1 MGLPNTIPFYTQ
13 NGSIDGILGGVNFGS
28 AEGSILYP
36 GSRSYQSLNQQL
48 RQASEII
55 QLLQLQLGEKIAN
68 NFIQSSLFYLSFGK
82 DDLIDYFL
90 NNSSGTRFNYSSRDL
105 SHILAHQMTNAIRNL
120 YATNVRKI
128 VCAGVLPLGCTPRM
142 LLLEFDNSS
151 YTMRE
156 RGCFDEVNLLALE
169 YNTRLEENIVAM
181 NAELPDAHIIFCDVY
196 RAMMEFIDKHQAYGT

>member
-105 SHILAHQMTNAIRNL
+105 SHILAQQMTNAIRNL